1 MEGTDGRYRSTEPVD
16 ALRQVLALAIASYP
30 VLLPLFGQF
39 KDDFSEGLDR
49 VAETLPQ
56 ITEVLR
62 RMEKEAGE
70 FDRHNINSHSQLTE
84 ILPELGKFFQKA
96 T

>member
-1 MEGTDGRYRSTEPVD
+1 
-16 ALRQVLALAIASYP
+16 

-39 KDDFSEGLDR
+39 TDDFSEGLDR

-70 FDRHNINSHSQLTE
+70 FDRLNINSQLTE